1 MQCLCAMIIL
11 ELMIVFCTGGP
22 DSLNVKDVL
31 QKRQHKKI
39 QSIVAPPKNKFL
51 KKNEMMP
58 FAKHG
63 IFCLQKQKGFAI
75 GALGR

>member
-1 MQCLCAMIIL
+1 MKDRHIDLRS
-11 ELMIVFCTGGP
+11 TGGT
-22 DSLNVKDVL
+22 DSLEIKDFFIKVRK
-31 QKRQHKKI
+31 QKKI

-63 IFCLQKQKGFAI
+63 IFFLQKQKGFAI